1 MEEGLQAEVEECTD
15 WQDTG
20 GAGDRLGVSFS
31 LCRTL
36 RRGEL
41 GVILGTGCLLGENLQ
56 GERMRLSPVECMGVK
71 RRLGVGLLGTGEAEV
86 TLGVRRLLEENL
98 QGDRFRLSPVECV
111 GVKRRLGVQLLTT
124 GEAEG
129 TVAPSNEDSEGL
141 ETAED
146 DSDEAVSE

>member
-1 MEEGLQAEVEECTD
+1 MEECTD

-56 GERMRLSPVECMGVK
+56 GERMCLSPVECMGVK
-71 RRLGVGLLGTGEAEV
+71 RRLGVGLLGIGEAEV

-98 QGDRFRLSPVECV
+98 QGDRFRLSPVACV
-111 GVKRRLGVQLLTT
+111 GVKRRLGVKLLTT

-129 TVAPSNEDSEGL
+129 TVAPTNEDSEGL

-146 DSDEAVSE
+146 DRDEAVRE